1 MDLSMTFDELQ
12 KTWQKD
18 AAGTK
23 LTIDSN
29 LLLQEVKRN
38 KEHFESAIF
47 WRDVREVAAGT
58 LAILGFLGFAVFFF
72 YRGFTLVALGSAV
85 AALFVLWVVL
95 FFIAD
100 RIVQR
105 KRRPSRD
112 KSLIACIEDSL
123 RQLNHQIWLLKNV
136 FWWYLLPPGI
146 GVLILT
152 GSIAWQTWQR
162 HAAGKPMLIAILE
175 NLAFVALV
183 FWVAYLLNQRAVRKD
198 LMPRKV
204 ELESLLKN
212 LSNDNKAT

>member
-1 MDLSMTFDELQ
+1 MTFDELQ

-18 AAGTK
+18 TSISK
-23 LTIDSN
+23 LTIDSD
-29 LLLQEVKRN
+29 LLLREVKRN
-38 KEHFESAIF
+38 KEHFESTIF

-58 LAILGFLGFAVFFF
+58 FAILGFLGFAVFFF
-72 YRGFTLVALGSAV
+72 YRGLTLVALGSAV

-100 RIVQR
+100 RVVQR
-105 KRRPSRD
+105 KRRPSQD

-146 GVLILT
+146 GVLVLV
-152 GSIAWQTWQR
+152 GSIAWQR
-162 HAAGKPMLIAILE
+162 HAAGKPVLIAILE

-183 FWVAYLLNQRAVRKD
+183 FWGVYLLNRRAVRKD

-204 ELESLLKN
+204 ELESLLKT
-212 LSNDNKAT
+212 LTNDNEVT

>member
-38 KEHFESAIF
+38 KDFFESAIF

-72 YRGFTLVALGSAV
+72 YCGFTLVALGSAV
-85 AALFVLWVVL
+85 AALFTLWVVL
-95 FFIAD
+95 FFIVD

-105 KRRPSRD
+105 KRRPSQD
-112 KSLIACIEDSL
+112 KSLTACIEDSL
-123 RQLNHQIWLLKNV
+123 RQFNHQIWLLKNV

-146 GVLILT
+146 GVLVLA
-152 GSIAWQTWQR
+152 GSIAWQGHT
-162 HAAGKPMLIAILE
+162 AGKPMLIKLLE
-175 NLAFVALV
+175 YLTFVALV
-183 FWVAYLLNQRAVRKD
+183 FWGVYLLNRRAVRKD
-198 LMPRKV
+198 LMPRRQ
-204 ELESLLKN
+204 ELESLLKM
-212 LSNDNKAT
+212 LTNDNKVT

>member
-1 MDLSMTFDELQ
+1 MTFNELQ

-18 AAGTK
+18 TSSTK
-23 LTIDSN
+23 LAVDPD
-29 LLLQEVKRN
+29 LLLREVKRN

-58 LAILGFLGFAVFFF
+58 LAILGLLGFAVFFF
-72 YRGFTLVALGSAV
+72 YRGLTLVALGSAV
-85 AALFVLWVVL
+85 AALFALWVVL
-95 FFIAD
+95 FFIVD
-100 RIVQR
+100 RTIQR
-105 KRRPSRD
+105 KRGPSRD
-112 KSLIACIEDSL
+112 KSLIACIDDSL

-146 GVLILT
+146 GVLVLY

-162 HAAGKPMLIAILE
+162 HAAGKPVLIALLE
-175 NLAFVALV
+175 YLTFVAFV
-183 FWVAYLLNQRAVRKD
+183 FWGVYLLNQRAVRKD

-212 LSNDNKAT
+212 LSSDSKVT